1 MAGQETPHP
10 PSRPWRVY
18 FRKLLRKLPVALA
31 AGAVGWIAAMPLVA
45 AVTIGDMGLLWLVS
59 GSLATLVLIGN
70 TAAAAWLWRRRRRWP
85 STGR

>member
-1 MAGQETPHP
+1 
-10 PSRPWRVY
+10 
-18 FRKLLRKLPVALA
+18 
-31 AGAVGWIAAMPLVA
+31 MPLVA

>member
-1 MAGQETPHP
+1 MAGRFK
-10 PSRPWRVY
+10 SSASCALRV
-18 FRKLLRKLPVALA
+18 FVRKLPFLLG

-70 TAAAAWLWRRRRRWP
+70 TAVAAWLWRRR
-85 STGR
+85 